1 MAFIQ
6 TSDQSGA
13 GIAAAAGFLG
23 GGADAR
29 GVAWGGRGGRV
40 EGSLNP
46 GHICPLIKERG
57 GRAAMAGSLLLY
69 FPLHIQVFYYRKT
82 YALISN

>member
-23 GGADAR
+23 GGAGAR
-29 GVAWGGRGGRV
+29 GVAWGGGKGGWKGVLIQVTSVPLSKRG
-40 EGSLNP
+40 
-46 GHICPLIKERG
+46 G
-57 GRAAMAGSLLLY
+57 GRAAMARSFLLY
-69 FPLHIQVFYYRKT
+69 FPLHIQITAAGLLPRV
-82 YALISN
+82 